1 MQVEVEVALVDK
13 AAEGQ
18 VVVVAVVRAVQQVL
32 EQMALQIPA
41 VVVVLVVLLTV
52 GVVHGNKLATA
63 ALVL

>member
-18 VVVVAVVRAVQQVL
+18 VVVVAVVRVVQQVL

-41 VVVVLVVLLTV
+41 AVVVLVVLLTV